1 MQILLLYATHEGQ
14 TQKITGFVA
23 GRLAQQGHTVT
34 TANTSAG
41 GALPDP
47 GRFDAILVAASVHL
61 GRYQPAVIEFVSAHR
76 ATISARANAFLSVS
90 LAAAGH
96 EPEDVDGLK
105 KCVAD
110 FAQASGWTPRLVHHA
125 AGAFRY
131 SAYGFIT
138 RYVMKYIAY
147 RKGAPTDTH
156 HDYELTDWDDVAR
169 FADAF
174 GSGTGTLTRT

>member
-1 MQILLLYATHEGQ
+1 MRILLLYGTQEGQ
-14 TQKITGFVA
+14 TQKISSFVA
-23 GRLAQQGHTVT
+23 DRLRQQGHEVT
-34 TANTSAG
+34 TADASAEG
-41 GALPDP
+41 VHPDP
-47 GRFDAILVAASVHL
+47 RTFDAILIAASVHL
-61 GRYQPAVIEFVSAHR
+61 GRYQRAVIEFVTEHR

-96 EPEDVDGLK
+96 EPDDIGGLK

-110 FAQASGWTPRLVHHA
+110 FVQASGWTPQLVHHI

-131 SAYGFIT
+131 SAYGFLT
-138 RYVMKYIAY
+138 RCVMKYIAY

-169 FADAF
+169 FAATF
-174 GSGTGTLTRT
+174 GSATTATRA